1 MRERKGRKKSKR
13 MLRVVFILA
22 VASLFLVAS
31 MGSVFAKETTLT
43 VWWWGFWQDSLTPA
57 IEDFHKDYPEIKIEQ
72 EIMGPS
78 DVYANLLLALSAGE
92 GIPDMVGL
100 ESSHL
105 SQYVALG
112 GLADITEEISPW
124 YDKIDQA
131 KWPAAEDKEGR
142 IYAMPVDSGPVAL
155 YYRRDVFEQAGLAS
169 DPESVAKLLDT
180 WDDLY
185 EVGKQ
190 IKTATG
196 KFIFPQAKTNNDF
209 RIFETLMWQQEAGY
223 VDREGKLVID
233 SPKAVRTLEYLGKLW
248 KEDLLLDSPAW
259 TAGWYAA
266 LDAGMVATIPNA
278 VWLGGFLWGWIS
290 PEASGKWG
298 VVPLPVW
305 EEDGVRS
312 SNDGGSNISITKAS
326 ENKEA
331 AWEFIKYI
339 FTNKEYLIDAWRAM
353 DWFPSLM
360 ACWDDPFV
368 NEPVEFFGGQAYRKT
383 FVEAA
388 KVIPWW
394 DYTKDYHEMN
404 SILQV
409 YVTAYAL
416 GDITS
421 AEEALAQ
428 TAAEIRARTG
438 RK

>member
-1 MRERKGRKKSKR
+1 MGRKIR
-13 MLRVVFILA
+13 MLISTFV
-22 VASLFLVAS
+22 VASLFVIAS
-31 MGSVFAKETTLT
+31 TGSVLAKTTLT

-57 IEDFHKDYPEIKIEQ
+57 IEDFHQDYPEIKIEQ
-72 EIMGPS
+72 EILGPS
-78 DVYANLLLALSAGE
+78 DVYANLLLALSAGA

-131 KWPAAEDKEGR
+131 KWPAAKDKEGR

-190 IKTATG
+190 IKTATA

-278 VWLGGFLWGWIS
+278 IWLGGFLWGWIAAES
-290 PEASGKWG
+290 VGKWG
-298 VVPLPVW
+298 VVSLPVW
-305 EEDGVRS
+305 EEGGVRS

-360 ACWDDPFV
+360 ATWDDPFV
-368 NEPVEFFGGQAYRKT
+368 NEPVEFFGGQAYRKIFT
-383 FVEAA
+383 EAA

-394 DYTKDYHEMN
+394 DYTKDYSEMN
-404 SILQV
+404 SIMQV
-409 YVTAYAL
+409 YLTAYAL
-416 GDITS
+416 GEEES
-421 AEEALAQ
+421 AEEALTKA
-428 TAAEIRARTG
+428 AAEIRARTG
-438 RK
+438 RE

>member
-1 MRERKGRKKSKR
+1 MGRKIR
-13 MLRVVFILA
+13 MLISTLV
-22 VASLFLVAS
+22 VASLFVIAS
-31 MGSVFAKETTLT
+31 TGSVLAKTTLT
-43 VWWWGFWQDSLTPA
+43 VWWWQFWQDALTPA
-57 IEDFHKDYPEIKIEQ
+57 IEDFHQDYPEIKIEQ
-72 EIMGPS
+72 EILGPS
-78 DVYANLLLALSAGE
+78 DVYANLLLALSAGA

-155 YYRRDVFEQAGLAS
+155 YYRRDVFEQAGFPS
-169 DPESVAKLLDT
+169 NPDSVQPLVDT

-209 RIFETLMWQQEAGY
+209 RIFETLMWQQETGY
-223 VDREGKLVID
+223 VDREGKLTIN

-248 KEDLLLDSPAW
+248 KEDLLLDTVSW

-266 LDAGMVATIPNA
+266 LDEGEVATIPNA
-278 VWLGGFLWGWIS
+278 VWLGGFLWGWIAAES
-290 PEASGKWG
+290 VGEWG
-298 VVPLPVW
+298 VVSLPAW

-312 SNDGGSNISITKAS
+312 SNDGGSVMLITEACKD
-326 ENKEA
+326 KEA
-331 AWEFIKYI
+331 AWKLI
-339 FTNKEYLIDAWRAM
+339 EYLCATKEAQMAAWKAM
-353 DWFPSLM
+353 DSFPSLVE
-360 ACWDDPFV
+360 CWSDPFAE
-368 NEPVEFFGGQAYRKT
+368 EPVPFFGGQAYRKV

-388 KVIPWW
+388 KQIPWW
-394 DYTKDYHEMN
+394 NYTKDFSEMN
-404 SILQV
+404 SIMQV

-416 GDITS
+416 GEEES
-421 AEEALAQ
+421 AEEALTKA
-428 TAAEIRARTG
+428 AAEIRARTG
-438 RK
+438 RE

>member
-1 MRERKGRKKSKR
+1 MGRKIR
-13 MLRVVFILA
+13 MLISTLV
-22 VASLFLVAS
+22 VASLFVIAS
-31 MGSVFAKETTLT
+31 TGSVLAKTTLT
-43 VWWWGFWQDSLTPA
+43 VWWWQFWQDSLTPA
-57 IEDFHKDYPEIKIEQ
+57 IEDFHQDYPEIKIEQ
-72 EIMGPS
+72 EILGTS
-78 DVYANLLLALSAGE
+78 DVYANLLLALSAGA

-131 KWPAAEDKEGR
+131 KWPAAKDKEGR

-169 DPESVAKLLDT
+169 EPESVQPLVDT

-278 VWLGGFLWGWIS
+278 IWLGGFLWSWIAAES
-290 PEASGKWG
+290 VGKWG

-305 EEDGVRS
+305 EEGGVRS

-326 ENKEA
+326 GNKEA

-339 FTNKEYLIDAWRAM
+339 FTNEEYLIEAWRAM

-360 ACWDDPFV
+360 ATWDDPFV
-368 NEPVEFFGGQAYRKT
+368 DEPVEFFGGQAYRKIFT
-383 FVEAA
+383 EAA

-394 DYTKDYHEMN
+394 DYTKDYNEMN
-404 SILQV
+404 SIMQV
-409 YVTAYAL
+409 YVTTYAL
-416 GDITS
+416 GEEES
-421 AEEALAQ
+421 AEEALTKA
-428 TAAEIRARTG
+428 AAEIRTRTG
-438 RK
+438 RE

>member
-1 MRERKGRKKSKR
+1 MMGRKIR
-13 MLRVVFILA
+13 MLISTLV
-22 VASLFLVAS
+22 VASLFVIAS
-31 MGSVFAKETTLT
+31 TGSVLAKTTLT
-43 VWWWGFWQDSLTPA
+43 VWWWQFWQDALTPA
-57 IEDFHKDYPEIKIEQ
+57 IEDFHQDYPEIKIEQ
-72 EIMGPS
+72 EILGPS
-78 DVYANLLLALSAGE
+78 DVYANLLLALSAGA

-105 SQYVALG
+105 TQYVSLG
-112 GLADITEEISPW
+112 GLADITEEMSPW
-124 YDKIDQA
+124 YDKIDQG
-131 KWPAAEDKEGR
+131 KWPAAKDKEGR

-155 YYRRDVFEQAGLAS
+155 YYRRDVFEEAGYPS
-169 DPESVAKLLDT
+169 NPDSVQPLVDT

-190 IKTATG
+190 VKTATG

-223 VDREGKLVID
+223 VDREGKIVID

-248 KEDLLLDSPAW
+248 KEDLLLDTPAW

-278 VWLGGFLWGWIS
+278 IWLGGFLWGWIC

-312 SNDGGSNISITKAS
+312 SNDGGSNISITKACG
-326 ENKEA
+326 NKEA

-339 FTNKEYLIDAWRAM
+339 FTNKEYLIDAWRTA

-368 NEPVEFFGGQAYRKT
+368 DEPVEFFGGQAYRKI
-383 FVEAA
+383 FAEAA

-404 SILQV
+404 SIMQV
-409 YVTAYAL
+409 YVTTYAL
-416 GDITS
+416 GEIES
-421 AEEALAQ
+421 AQEALTKA
-428 TAAEIRARTG
+428 AAEMRTRTG
-438 RK
+438 RE

>member
-1 MRERKGRKKSKR
+1 MGRKIR
-13 MLRVVFILA
+13 MLISTFV
-22 VASLFLVAS
+22 VASLFVIAS
-31 MGSVFAKETTLT
+31 TGSVLAKTTLT

-57 IEDFHKDYPEIKIEQ
+57 IEDFHQDYPEIKIEQ
-72 EIMGPS
+72 EILGTS
-78 DVYANLLLALSAGE
+78 DVYANLLLALSAGA

-131 KWPAAEDKEGR
+131 KWPAAKDKEGR

-209 RIFETLMWQQEAGY
+209 RIFETLMWQQETGY

-278 VWLGGFLWGWIS
+278 IWLGGFLWSWIAAES
-290 PEASGKWG
+290 VGKWG

-305 EEDGVRS
+305 QEGGVRS

-326 ENKEA
+326 GNKEA

-339 FTNKEYLIDAWRAM
+339 FTNEEYLMDAWRAM

-360 ACWDDPFV
+360 ATWDDPFV
-368 NEPVEFFGGQAYRKT
+368 NEPVEFFGGQAYRKIFT
-383 FVEAA
+383 EAA

-394 DYTKDYHEMN
+394 DYTKDYNEMN
-404 SILQV
+404 SIMQV
-409 YVTAYAL
+409 YLTTYAL
-416 GDITS
+416 GEEES
-421 AEEALAQ
+421 AEEALTKA
-428 TAAEIRARTG
+428 AAEIRARTG
-438 RK
+438 RE

>member
-1 MRERKGRKKSKR
+1 MGRKIR
-13 MLRVVFILA
+13 MLISTFV
-22 VASLFLVAS
+22 VASLFVIAS
-31 MGSVFAKETTLT
+31 TGSVLAKTTLT

-57 IEDFHKDYPEIKIEQ
+57 IEDFHQDYPEIKIEQ
-72 EIMGPS
+72 EILGTS
-78 DVYANLLLALSAGE
+78 DVYANLLLALSAGA

-131 KWPAAEDKEGR
+131 KWPAAKDKEGR

-209 RIFETLMWQQEAGY
+209 RIFETLMWQQETGY

-278 VWLGGFLWGWIS
+278 IWLGGFLWSWIAAES
-290 PEASGKWG
+290 VGKWG

-305 EEDGVRS
+305 QEGGVRS

-326 ENKEA
+326 GNKEA

-339 FTNKEYLIDAWRAM
+339 FTNEEYLIDAWRAM

-360 ACWDDPFV
+360 ATWDDPFV
-368 NEPVEFFGGQAYRKT
+368 NEPVEFFGGQAYRKIFT
-383 FVEAA
+383 EAA

-394 DYTKDYHEMN
+394 DYTKDYNEMN
-404 SILQV
+404 SIMQV
-409 YVTAYAL
+409 YLTTYAL
-416 GDITS
+416 GEEES
-421 AEEALAQ
+421 AEEALTKA
-428 TAAEIRARTG
+428 AAEIRARTG
-438 RK
+438 RE

>member
-1 MRERKGRKKSKR
+1 MGRKIR
-13 MLRVVFILA
+13 MLISTFV
-22 VASLFLVAS
+22 VASLFVIAS
-31 MGSVFAKETTLT
+31 TGSVLAKTTLT

-57 IEDFHKDYPEIKIEQ
+57 IEDFHQDYPEIKIEQ
-72 EIMGPS
+72 EILGTS
-78 DVYANLLLALSAGE
+78 DVYANLLLALSAGA

-131 KWPAAEDKEGR
+131 KWPAAKDKEGR

-190 IKTATG
+190 IKTATA

-233 SPKAVRTLEYLGKLW
+233 SPKAVRTLKYLGKLW
-248 KEDLLLDSPAW
+248 KEDLLLDTPAW

-278 VWLGGFLWGWIS
+278 IWLGGFLWSWIAAES
-290 PEASGKWG
+290 VGKWG

-305 EEDGVRS
+305 QEGGVRS

-326 ENKEA
+326 GNKEA

-339 FTNKEYLIDAWRAM
+339 FTNEEYLIDAWRAM

-360 ACWDDPFV
+360 ATWDDPFV
-368 NEPVEFFGGQAYRKT
+368 NEPVEFFGGQAYRKIFT
-383 FVEAA
+383 EAA

-394 DYTKDYHEMN
+394 DYTKDYNEMN
-404 SILQV
+404 SIMQV
-409 YVTAYAL
+409 YLTTYAL
-416 GDITS
+416 GEEES
-421 AEEALAQ
+421 AEEALTKA
-428 TAAEIRARTG
+428 AAEIRARTG
-438 RK
+438 RE